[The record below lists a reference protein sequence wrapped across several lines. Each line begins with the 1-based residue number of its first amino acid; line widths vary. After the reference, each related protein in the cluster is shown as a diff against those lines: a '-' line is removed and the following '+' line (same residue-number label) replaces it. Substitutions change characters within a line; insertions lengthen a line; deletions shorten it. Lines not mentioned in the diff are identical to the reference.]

1 LVTDWAPRPP
11 EPEEVETGVLPAAA
25 GVDAVPPAEVLA
37 AGDELELLELELQPA
52 TASAAAAS
60 AATA

>member
-1 LVTDWAPRPP
+1 VTDWAPRPP
-11 EPEEVETGVLPAAA
+11 EPDAVETAELLDDGAAA
-25 GVDAVPPAEVLA
+25 PLLA
-37 AGDELELLELELQPA
+37 GADDEPELELELQPA

>member
-1 LVTDWAPRPP
+1 VTDWAPRPP
-11 EPEEVETGVLPAAA
+11 EPDAVETAALLDDGAAA
-25 GVDAVPPAEVLA
+25 PLLA
-37 AGDELELLELELQPA
+37 GADEEPELELELQPT

>member
-1 LVTDWAPRPP
+1 LVTESAPRPP
-11 EPEEVETGVLPAAA
+11 EPDEVETGVLAAAA
-25 GVDAVPPAEVLA
+25 GVDADPPAELLA
-37 AGDELELLELELQPA
+37 AGDELELELQPA

>member
-11 EPEEVETGVLPAAA
+11 EPDEVETGVLAELAGADELPA
-25 GVDAVPPAEVLA
+25 A
-37 AGDELELLELELQPA
+37 AGDELELELELELQPA